1 MLTRTIT
8 RPGEAPASFSLRA
21 GKWVETTPSSVLHT
35 QARTPA
41 QLPLQREWRLA
52 TLLQLGLLNIYR
64 DALFLE

>member
-1 MLTRTIT
+1 
-8 RPGEAPASFSLRA
+8 
-21 GKWVETTPSSVLHT
+21 VETTPSSVLHT